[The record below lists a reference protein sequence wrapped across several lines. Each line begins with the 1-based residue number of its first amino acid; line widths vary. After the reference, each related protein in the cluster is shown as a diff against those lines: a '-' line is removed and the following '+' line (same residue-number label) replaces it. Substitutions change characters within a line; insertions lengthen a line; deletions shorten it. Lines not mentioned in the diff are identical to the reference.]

1 MDRGRS
7 GWRSD
12 RRTSRERA
20 PASVGTGSESRG
32 QGRPP
37 PSGGGCYRPAS
48 HGPGPTEVSRRVPP
62 LGVGWGLVL
71 PTGSRLR
78 WTACSAPRLF
88 SVAGTVTSHH
98 APRTLA
104 IKWPHSTRLETRTKE
119 SNMCAS
125 LRVKEAR
132 GRNESEGGLVPLRRE
147 PVPRGGCIVDR
158 PILLSGRFEWERTC
172 WDPKDGELCLNRVK
186 PEETLV
192 EARSDSDVQ
201 IDRQT

>member
-20 PASVGTGSESRG
+20 PASVGTGSESGG
-32 QGRPP
+32 QGGPP

-48 HGPGPTEVSRRVPP
+48 HGPAPTEESRRVPP
-62 LGVGWGLVL
+62 LGVGWGPAP

-78 WTACSAPRLF
+78 WTACSAPRPL

-119 SNMCAS
+119 SNICAS
-125 LRVKEAR
+125 SWVAK
-132 GRNESEGGLVPLRRE
+132 
-147 PVPRGGCIVDR
+147 PVGAMKVTAGIFAPATD
-158 PILLSGRFEWERTC
+158 
-172 WDPKDGELCLNRVK
+172 
-186 PEETLV
+186 
-192 EARSDSDVQ
+192 
-201 IDRQT
+201 

>member
-7 GWRSD
+7 VRRSD

-20 PASVGTGSESRG
+20 PASVGTGSESGG
-32 QGRPP
+32 QGGPP

-48 HGPGPTEVSRRVPP
+48 HGPAPTEESRRVPP
-62 LGVGWGLVL
+62 LGVGWGPAP

-78 WTACSAPRLF
+78 WTACSAPRPL

-132 GRNESEGGLVPLRRE
+132 GRNESEGGLAPPRRE
-147 PVPRGGCIVDR
+147 RAYSRPRIVDR

-201 IDRQT
+201 IDRQI

>member
-7 GWRSD
+7 GRCSD

-62 LGVGWGLVL
+62 LGVGWGPVS
-71 PTGSRLR
+71 PTGSRLW
-78 WTACSAPRLF
+78 WTACSAPRPL

-119 SNMCAS
+119 SNIRASSWVIKPFCATKVTAGMFAPATDQS
-125 LRVKEAR
+125 IER
-132 GRNESEGGLVPLRRE
+132 G
-147 PVPRGGCIVDR
+147 
-158 PILLSGRFEWERTC
+158 LSMSTSVRTRKMVNYAC
-172 WDPKDGELCLNRVK
+172 AE
-186 PEETLV
+186 
-192 EARSDSDVQ
+192 
-201 IDRQT
+201 QTQGKL